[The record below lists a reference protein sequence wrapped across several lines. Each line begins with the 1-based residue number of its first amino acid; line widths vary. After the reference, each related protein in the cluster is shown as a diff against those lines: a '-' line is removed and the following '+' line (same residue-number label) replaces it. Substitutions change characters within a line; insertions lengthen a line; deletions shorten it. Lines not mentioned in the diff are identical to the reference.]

1 MTAPTGVPASDW
13 AKQEVMKDW
22 DDPEIVKG
30 WLQWH
35 DKWALHT
42 EALTRAI
49 VEVLEPRPGM
59 QVLDLAC
66 GTGEPAIT
74 LAQAVAPDGSVTA
87 TDLSEHTLAAT
98 REQVRR
104 SDVADR
110 VAVRRADMEAL
121 PFDDGAFD
129 AVSCRLGLMFVPD
142 IALALSEIRR
152 VLRPGGRAAFVVW
165 GSPMDQGWSGTMLRT
180 FGNHVEL
187 PGCALGVPTPW
198 RFAEDGSLA
207 QVLDAA
213 GFAGVA
219 EERRAVE
226 MPWPGDGADFWE
238 YVRAT
243 AAPAREV
250 LRENPP
256 EVMDPAITE
265 VIAAWDGYRQGDR
278 LVMPGSIGVGSAR
291 R

>member
-1 MTAPTGVPASDW
+1 
-13 AKQEVMKDW
+13 
-22 DDPEIVKG
+22 
-30 WLQWH
+30 
-35 DKWALHT
+35 
-42 EALTRAI
+42 
-49 VEVLEPRPGM
+49 M

-74 LAQAVAPDGSVTA
+74 LARAVAPDGSVTA
-87 TDLSEHTLAAT
+87 TDLSEHTLVAT

-104 SDVADR
+104 SGVADR

-142 IALALSEIRR
+142 VALALSEIRR

-180 FGNHVEL
+180 FSNHVEL

-207 QVLDAA
+207 QVLGAA

-256 EVMDPAITE
+256 EVMNPAITE
-265 VIAAWDGYRQGDR
+265 VTAAWDGYREGDR